1 MMGTLNYSTTIAASK
16 TVGEMQAM
24 LAQHGAGS
32 VSVDYDDG
40 RAVGLSFALT
50 TLHGPRHFTI
60 PVDVPAM
67 QRLLIRQDK
76 AGQLRSGRKD
86 QRTSMEQAERVA
98 WRVMKDWLAAQLAL
112 VESQM
117 ASLDQVML
125 SYVQVQPGITLYQAY
140 SDREQRA
147 IEAIGGQ
154 S

>member
-1 MMGTLNYSTTIAASK
+1 MMGTLNYSTMIAASK
-16 TVGEMQAM
+16 TVSEMQAM
-24 LAQHGAGS
+24 LARHGAS
-32 VSVDYDDG
+32 AVQVEYDDG
-40 RAVGLSFALT
+40 RAVGLAFSLT
-50 TLHGPRHFTI
+50 TIHGPRHFSL

-125 SYVQVQPGITLYQAY
+125 SYVHVQPGLTLYQAY

-147 IEAIGGQ
+147 IEALGDRP
-154 S
+154 